1 MNVIQSQQ
9 HSQRTDDKV
18 IKIAIMA
25 VGGQGGGVLT
35 SWIEALGRAKG
46 YEVQA
51 TSVAGVSQRT
61 GATIYYIEMLP
72 ASDKPPVFALA
83 PSEGDVDILIAAE
96 MMEVGRA
103 IMRGFVTPDRT
114 VLIGSSHRALAVSEK
129 TAPGDGLA
137 NSQEV
142 RDAAEQSA
150 KKLIVAEMEKLAVQ
164 ENSVISA
171 SLFGALA
178 ATGVLPFDREDYEAA
193 IRASGKGV
201 ANSLRAFCAGYQ
213 VVQEGVRSAN
223 PDAVALEQDPMG
235 PEQKRSDWRT
245 LVARTNDWPNEVQTM
260 ALAGLQKVVD
270 YQSCAYGALYLDRIE
285 TIMKTD
291 TAVHGWSYS
300 VEAAKYIANAMTYD
314 DIIRVADL
322 KTRSSR
328 FQRITNDMNVQSAQH
343 LHITDYFHPRA
354 EEMVSLLPA
363 GFGERWARSPRKM
376 AIMNR
381 VFNRGRRLRTDGIL
395 SFMSL
400 YFIGGLRH
408 YRLRTLRHKQEVAHL
423 ENWLARVADIHTQDY
438 ALAVELLKNRRLIK
452 GYSDTHKRG
461 LNKFEIVMDAAD
473 LLIGRAD
480 AAEWMARLR
489 TSALQD
495 PDGKALIGT
504 LKTIKSF
511 V

>member
-1 MNVIQSQQ
+1 MNVIHSQQ

-35 SWIEALGRAKG
+35 SWIEALGRTKG

-72 ASDKPPVFALA
+72 ASDKQPIFALA

-129 TAPGDGLA
+129 TIPGDGLA

-150 KKLIVAEMEKLAVQ
+150 KRLILADMEKLAVQ

-178 ATGVLPFDREDYEAA
+178 ATGALPFDREDYEAA

-201 ANSLRAFCAGYQ
+201 ANSLRAFSAGYQ
-213 VVQEGVRSAN
+213 VVQEGERNAN
-223 PDAVALEQDPMG
+223 SDAVALKQDPLG
-235 PEQKRSDWRT
+235 PEQKRSDWRA
-245 LVARTNDWPNEVQTM
+245 LVERTNDWPIEVQTM

-270 YQSCAYGALYLDRIE
+270 YQSCAYGTFYLDRIE
-285 TIMKTD
+285 TILKTD
-291 TAVHGWSYS
+291 TAAHGWSYS

-328 FQRITNDMNVQSAQH
+328 YQRITNDVNVQSGQH

-363 GFGERWARSPRKM
+363 RLGERWARSPRMM
-376 AIMNR
+376 AILNK

-395 SFMSL
+395 SFMGL
-400 YFIGGLRH
+400 YFIGGLRN

-423 ENWLARVADIHTQDY
+423 EKWLARVAEIRTQNY

-461 LNKFEIVMDAAD
+461 LNKFDSVMEAAD

-495 PDGKALIGT
+495 PDGKAMKGT

>member
-1 MNVIQSQQ
+1 
-9 HSQRTDDKV
+9 
-18 IKIAIMA
+18 
-25 VGGQGGGVLT
+25 
-35 SWIEALGRAKG
+35 
-46 YEVQA
+46 
-51 TSVAGVSQRT
+51 
-61 GATIYYIEMLP
+61 
-72 ASDKPPVFALA
+72 LA

-150 KKLIVAEMEKLAVQ
+150 KKLILADMEKLAVQ

-213 VVQEGVRSAN
+213 VVQEGERSAN

-438 ALAVELLKNRRLIK
+438 ALAVELLKNR
-452 GYSDTHKRG
+452 
-461 LNKFEIVMDAAD
+461 
-473 LLIGRAD
+473 
-480 AAEWMARLR
+480 
-489 TSALQD
+489 
-495 PDGKALIGT
+495 
-504 LKTIKSF
+504 
-511 V
+511 